1 MKNGNLTN
9 AGALLADESPV
20 RHSRLFCTRWNGLD
34 KAGGLVDAIDDREY
48 SGSIITLLQS
58 GVEFVTNHSMK
69 AFKKLA
75 DRRAEYPEYP
85 DRAVMEGLVNALIHR
100 NYMEVGSE
108 VHIDMYDD
116 RLEIYSP
123 GGMFSGKTLK
133 EQDILSVP
141 SKRRNPI
148 LADIF
153 GRLNYME
160 RRGSGF
166 KKIISD
172 YQFQENYKEKLA
184 PVFDDSNGD
193 FVLTLYNLNYNVI
206 QTDPQGDPQGDP
218 QDDSANS
225 IIKLMKNNPKI
236 TREEIAKLLGVSPST
251 IKRRIGKM
259 TNVH

>member
-1 MKNGNLTN
+1 M
-9 AGALLADESPV
+9 
-20 RHSRLFCTRWNGLD
+20 D

-133 EQDILSVP
+133 EQNILSVP
-141 SKRRNPI
+141 SKKKKSDTGGHFWKTELHGKKRQ
-148 LADIF
+148 
-153 GRLNYME
+153 RLQE
-160 RRGSGF
+160 
-166 KKIISD
+166 D
-172 YQFQENYKEKLA
+172 YFRLPVSRKL
-184 PVFDDSNGD
+184 
-193 FVLTLYNLNYNVI
+193 
-206 QTDPQGDPQGDP
+206 
-218 QDDSANS
+218 
-225 IIKLMKNNPKI
+225 
-236 TREEIAKLLGVSPST
+236 
-251 IKRRIGKM
+251 
-259 TNVH
+259 